1 MQGTLEFMSHTARVA
16 FDTPA
21 RYLQSPLDDLES
33 FYWVALW
40 AALRNKSV
48 DMEKLTSDEIRWR
61 KAICGN
67 TQERLSLTVE
77 IGANR
82 DAEDLQKFNPVLRD
96 TWPMFKTWWTK
107 LQQRRSKWSTLQKV
121 EVQATSK
128 IVQFDFYA
136 IVGVHDFLDILI
148 EQRARMKDLRD
159 GVVAKTRELDESGL
173 LLAED
178 TDHLFD

>member
-82 DAEDLQKFNPVLRD
+82 DAEDLQKFNPVLRG
-96 TWPMFKTWWTK
+96 
-107 LQQRRSKWSTLQKV
+107 
-121 EVQATSK
+121 ATNFNRLKFPLAS
-128 IVQFDFYA
+128 IHVCLLMLFSFTHIQTTTAPTTQPLHHRY
-136 IVGVHDFLDILI
+136 HILGKHI
-148 EQRARMKDLRD
+148 FIITANIYL
-159 GVVAKTRELDESGL
+159 
-173 LLAED
+173 
-178 TDHLFD
+178 